1 MRWFIGKAM
10 EATQCPKEALYHC
23 VELKEQRGSSCTA
36 KNYKYDTMYYDLV
49 TSGAIFMKCNS
60 MDIYLLLQSS
70 CLLYD
75 IYWILSNKT
84 LTWCKV
90 FKVKCFVSV
99 LHWLTV
105 WLCSQW
111 LKVFVWKEML
121 KCTLGSGDIITRF
134 LKETHKKLNKLNLC
148 KTLHDIYAV
157 LCHVCLRC
165 RQSRLRNQFT
175 YCFVLGFRSISTLFF
190 Q

>member
-49 TSGAIFMKCNS
+49 TSELFLWNATQWIYTYFCRALVYCMIFTE
-60 MDIYLLLQSS
+60 
-70 CLLYD
+70 
-75 IYWILSNKT
+75 ILSNKT

-157 LCHVCLRC
+157 LCHMCLRC
-165 RQSRLRNQFT
+165 SQSRLRNQFT
-175 YCFVLGFRSISTLFF
+175 CCFVLGFRSISTLFF